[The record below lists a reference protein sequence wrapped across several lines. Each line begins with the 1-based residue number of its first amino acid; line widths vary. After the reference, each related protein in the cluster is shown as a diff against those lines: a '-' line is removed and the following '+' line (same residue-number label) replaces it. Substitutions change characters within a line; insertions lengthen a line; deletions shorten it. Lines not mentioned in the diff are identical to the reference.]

1 MRVAVFG
8 LGYVGTV
15 SSACLAANG
24 HDVWGVDPDELKVA
38 AVSAG
43 HSPVLEPG
51 LQSLVAQGVATG
63 ALHATT
69 RPEEALENA
78 DVSLLCVGT
87 PSSASGESNLGYIYR
102 VVEDIIES
110 LGATEFH
117 TVVIRSTVPPE
128 RSRTSPR
135 FCRTPFRTQGLT

>member
-15 SSACLAANG
+15 SSACLAAAG
-24 HDVWGVDPDELKVA
+24 HDVWGVDPDVLKVA

-51 LQSLVAQGVATG
+51 LQSLVAQGVASG
-63 ALHATT
+63 NLHATV
-69 RPEEALENA
+69 RPDEALENA

-87 PSSASGESNLGYIYR
+87 PSTASGESNLSYIYR
-102 VVEDIIES
+102 VVEDIS
-110 LGATEFH
+110 AN
-117 TVVIRSTVPPE
+117 RSVRKSSIP
-128 RSRTSPR
+128 S
-135 FCRTPFRTQGLT
+135 